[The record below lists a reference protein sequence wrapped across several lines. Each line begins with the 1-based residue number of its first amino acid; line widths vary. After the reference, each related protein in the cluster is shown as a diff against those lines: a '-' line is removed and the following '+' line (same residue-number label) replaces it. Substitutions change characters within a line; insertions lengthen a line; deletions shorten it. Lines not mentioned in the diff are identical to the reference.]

1 MACRVGMPS
10 LAGSRARSAQI
21 ARALAHVGDGLNPE
35 ESTTTIITMSRSFK
49 MPFSSPQNLPRG
61 KKKSVQRTP

>member
-10 LAGSRARSAQI
+10 LAGPRTRSAQI
-21 ARALAHVGDGLNPE
+21 PRALAHVRGGLNPE

-49 MPFSSPQNLPRG
+49 MPFSWRRIRLEA